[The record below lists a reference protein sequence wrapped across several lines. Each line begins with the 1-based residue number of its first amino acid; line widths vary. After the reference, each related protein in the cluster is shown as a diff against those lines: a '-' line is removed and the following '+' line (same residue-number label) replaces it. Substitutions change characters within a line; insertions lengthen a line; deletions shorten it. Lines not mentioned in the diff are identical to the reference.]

1 VTHYDQHGFQTG
13 ELWWVDSDGK
23 RYGPFA
29 RARMIEFVAEG
40 RIVAE
45 TRVCRSGEDWRNAQ
59 HVAFLAD
66 ALEAR
71 TFPDD
76 MDEDEPETQTA
87 LIVWARIG
95 SFVEMNFLA
104 ALAGLGPIVE
114 IEHGMWIVR
123 TTKPIAAA
131 RAKLAS
137 VLTTADRLLV
147 AAVSDLSV
155 GWRNLGPTT
164 ESRLRDLL
172 RAMAPMSPA
181 ND

>member
-1 VTHYDQHGFQTG
+1 VSHFDQRGLQAG

-29 RARMIEFVAEG
+29 RARMLEFVAEG
-40 RIVAE
+40 RIIAD
-45 TRVCRSGEDWRNAQ
+45 TRVCRSGEDWRSAQ
-59 HVAFLAD
+59 HVPFLA
-66 ALEAR
+66 EAIATR
-71 TFPDD
+71 YEADD
-76 MDEDEPETQTA
+76 VVDEQPETQTA

-95 SFVEMNFLA
+95 GFVEMNFLA
-104 ALAGLGPIVE
+104 ALAGLGTIVE
-114 IEHGMWIVR
+114 IEHGIWVVR
-123 TTKPIAAA
+123 TTRPIAEA

-172 RAMAPMSPA
+172 R
-181 ND
+181 